1 MVIETNQEKE
11 TYALGVQMGQ
21 SAKPGAVY
29 TLVGDLGVGK
39 LFLRKALRQDLVL
52 TNL

>member
-21 SAKPGAVY
+21 SAKSGE
-29 TLVGDLGVGK
+29 
-39 LFLRKALRQDLVL
+39 QSIHW
-52 TNL
+52 

>member
-39 LFLRKALRQDLVL
+39 TVFTQGFAGR
-52 TNL
+52 TWY

>member
-29 TLVGDLGVGK
+29 TLVCLLYTSD
-39 LFLRKALRQDLVL
+39 AADE
-52 TNL
+52 